1 MAIGEILGLAVVS
14 RKGSQVSRLF
24 KISMIGNALCML
36 SLAFTQNSY
45 GILLIFFLYG
55 FLDSITQP
63 LFSYTVT
70 MIDEADRGKIMGGI
84 DTVILLSPSI
94 GMYLFA
100 RLMRFHKF
108 AGYIGVA
115 GVFIVAF
122 LIVLFSRELNRIVV
136 KSE

>member
-1 MAIGEILGLAVVS
+1 
-14 RKGSQVSRLF
+14 
-24 KISMIGNALCML
+24 
-36 SLAFTQNSY
+36 
-45 GILLIFFLYG
+45 
-55 FLDSITQP
+55 
-63 LFSYTVT
+63 

-100 RLMRFHKF
+100 RLMHFHKF